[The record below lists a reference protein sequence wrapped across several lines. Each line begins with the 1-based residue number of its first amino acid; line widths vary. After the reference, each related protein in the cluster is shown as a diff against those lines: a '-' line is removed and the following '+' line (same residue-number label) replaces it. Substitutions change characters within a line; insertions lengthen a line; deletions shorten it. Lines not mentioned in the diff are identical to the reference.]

1 MIQFF
6 IKPHSQLLV
15 RFWIVPVQRIL
26 PILAPVADRSVI
38 NRVAVP
44 FVGDTQDNIWRRGST
59 RNVRCP
65 DELYMRSTIV
75 TQQTNYHFFN
85 AILVHALNE
94 TCRSTAI
101 YNWCTSR
108 GDKQFVRL
116 KKIEHS
122 S

>member
-44 FVGDTQDNIWRRGST
+44 FVGDTQDNIWRRGTT

-65 DELYMRSTIV
+65 DELYMRRTIV

-94 TCRSTAI
+94 TCRPTAI
-101 YNWCTSR
+101 HNWCTSR

-116 KKIEHS
+116 KKY
-122 S
+122 